1 MCAGV
6 TFLMTMLAGV
16 LCDVIGIRQTGVL
29 GAVLGTIGLVS
40 SAFVTQLEL
49 LYLTF
54 GFILGTGA
62 AFLFSPSLVILGHY
76 FSRHIGI
83 ANGIVAFG
91 NAFFSILMSL
101 ALPELLKYL
110 SIQYTFLCL
119 GGLYLTMTVAALTF
133 KPLLPK
139 EDRHT
144 DEEDRYVDDVTSSA
158 KESRLRKI
166 FRPVQKAVN
175 LDLWKIKAFRIWVV
189 SIGVGLFGYFVPF
202 VHLVSERYF
211 QKSISLNNLPNYP
224 SGAHYRTSP
233 KL

>member
-139 EDRHT
+139 EDRS
-144 DEEDRYVDDVTSSA
+144 VDNVTSSA
-158 KESRLRKI
+158 TESRLRKI
-166 FRPVQKAVN
+166 FRPVQNAVN

-202 VHLVSERYF
+202 VHLVSKRYF
-211 QKSISLNNLPNYP
+211 QTSISLNNLPNFP
-224 SGAHYRTSP
+224 SGAH
-233 KL
+233 